1 MENTLLLE
9 TNFRLLKE
17 RQALTNIVCNL
28 QDVKDCSVRMRILV
42 ERCEKGKEKLPASG
56 WMAAGNNNARI
67 S

>member
-1 MENTLLLE
+1 MLE
-9 TNFRLLKE
+9 TNFRLLRE

-28 QDVKDCSVRMRILV
+28 QDVEGLLGSVRGD
-42 ERCEKGKEKLPASG
+42 EGEKEKLPARG